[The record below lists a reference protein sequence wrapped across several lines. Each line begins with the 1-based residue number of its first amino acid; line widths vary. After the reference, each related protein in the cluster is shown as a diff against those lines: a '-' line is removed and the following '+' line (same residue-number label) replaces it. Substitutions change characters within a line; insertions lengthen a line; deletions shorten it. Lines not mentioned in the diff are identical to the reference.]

1 VKEAIFHPEARAE
14 MNESFDFYEARLDGL
29 GLRLLLAVEQTV
41 ERISTHP
48 EAGAPLAG
56 EFRKRIVPGFPYTSS
71 IVFGKIIFTSLLWL
85 IIVVVQVI
93 GANEPIV
100 ANDRL
105 KNDARS
111 TRAS

>member
-1 VKEAIFHPEARAE
+1 
-14 MNESFDFYEARLDGL
+14 L
-29 GLRLLLAVEQTV
+29 
-41 ERISTHP
+41 
-48 EAGAPLAG
+48 
-56 EFRKRIVPGFPYTSS
+56 
-71 IVFGKIIFTSLLWL
+71 LLWL
-85 IIVVVQVI
+85 ITAVDQVT

>member
-1 VKEAIFHPEARAE
+1 MLPSLSNSASELFLVFPTT
-14 MNESFDFYEARLDGL
+14 SF
-29 GLRLLLAVEQTV
+29 
-41 ERISTHP
+41 
-48 EAGAPLAG
+48 
-56 EFRKRIVPGFPYTSS
+56 IVS
-71 IVFGKIIFTSLLWL
+71 GKIIFTSLLWL

-100 ANDRL
+100 ANDGL